1 VSAQLVPPSS
11 EVDIP
16 SADSTPTDGTSSV
29 SPADTPP
36 LPLVDSRQIQ
46 PDLTTLGT
54 VLSVPQA
61 PAAPSSV
68 VDPIPA
74 VDPGIQGNLPSFS
87 PANLIPSQ
95 PYNNVSGS
103 EFHETISR
111 IYEEIITWK
120 KNLFLTPSGQY
131 GRRLVK
137 LLSEWLAMYNS
148 DNAFHGIAWKV
159 FMVLPAL
166 MLQKP
171 SAKSKARDHSNALS
185 RRLELWQE
193 GRFLDI
199 LRECKIIQSK
209 LASRRQRTTEDVTRI
224 FSKLMLLGKV
234 SAALKF
240 LDESSQSGV
249 LPPTEEVVDLLKEK
263 HPPAEPIQPESL
275 FEGPLPEGVD
285 SIHFAAI
292 DDQMIL
298 KAAMQTK
305 GSCGP
310 SHADSDQFRRVLCSK
325 HFKAEGKEFRDQ
337 LAIFARKLATER
349 LDPQTLEPYTS
360 CRLLPLNKNPGVR
373 PIGVGEVVRRI
384 VGKAI
389 AWSLQSEIQ
398 EAAGPLQVSSGLK
411 GGAEAAIH
419 AMRSVFESDTTDA
432 VILVDAANAFNRLNR
447 QVALH
452 NIQYLCHP
460 FSQALINTYRVPSRL
475 FIIGGGEIQ
484 SQEGTT
490 QGDPLAMQFYA
501 LGTNPLLQHLRQS
514 VPEVQQVWLADDATG
529 AGKLDSLKVWWDKV
543 IQEGTKLGYFV
554 NESKSWLIL
563 KNPEDLDRA
572 KTIFGNSSIKF
583 TTSGKRHLG
592 AALGSDEF
600 KKEYIAEKVAQWCGE
615 LEQLALI
622 AESQPHAAYSAY
634 VHGYQHKFRY
644 FLRTLNDIKEELRP
658 LDDVIANKL
667 IPSILGSQVNE
678 AELDLFSL
686 PVRLGGMGIESVSS
700 IADDEY
706 SRSKEITAPL
716 AAIIALQGISL
727 PNPEEVNQKRRDVLK
742 QKSEQLKLRSES
754 LDQSVSADV
763 KRNLQQAREQG
774 ASSWLNA
781 LPLEK
786 HGFILNKAEFRDAI
800 ALRYNRHINNL
811 PSFCVCGSRFDVT
824 HAMNCKRGGFIN
836 ARHDSIRDFETSLLS
851 KACTDVESEPH
862 LQPVTTEVLP
872 GRSANTSADARLDIR
887 ARGFWRRG
895 QNAFFDVRVTNPDC
909 ASQVNSS
916 IPSILKKHEEEK
928 KREYSE
934 RVMQIEQGT
943 FTPLV
948 FTTTGSMGPEC
959 LQFHKSL
966 AEKLATKSG
975 ERYSDVMNF
984 IRCKLSFMCV
994 RSSLLCLRGSRTV
1007 RRDQVESGTD
1017 FGLYNLELNLEG

>member
-1 VSAQLVPPSS
+1 
-11 EVDIP
+11 
-16 SADSTPTDGTSSV
+16 
-29 SPADTPP
+29 
-36 LPLVDSRQIQ
+36 
-46 PDLTTLGT
+46 
-54 VLSVPQA
+54 
-61 PAAPSSV
+61 
-68 VDPIPA
+68 
-74 VDPGIQGNLPSFS
+74 
-87 PANLIPSQ
+87 
-95 PYNNVSGS
+95 
-103 EFHETISR
+103 
-111 IYEEIITWK
+111 
-120 KNLFLTPSGQY
+120 
-131 GRRLVK
+131 
-137 LLSEWLAMYNS
+137 
-148 DNAFHGIAWKV
+148 
-159 FMVLPAL
+159 
-166 MLQKP
+166 
-171 SAKSKARDHSNALS
+171 
-185 RRLELWQE
+185 
-193 GRFLDI
+193 
-199 LRECKIIQSK
+199 
-209 LASRRQRTTEDVTRI
+209 
-224 FSKLMLLGKV
+224 MLLGKV

-249 LPPTEEVVDLLKEK
+249 LPPTEEVFDLLKEK

-432 VILVDAANAFNRLNR
+432 VILVDASNAFNRLNR
-447 QVALH
+447 QVAIH

-622 AESQPHAAYSAY
+622 AE
-634 VHGYQHKFRY
+634 
-644 FLRTLNDIKEELRP
+644 
-658 LDDVIANKL
+658 
-667 IPSILGSQVNE
+667 
-678 AELDLFSL
+678 
-686 PVRLGGMGIESVSS
+686 
-700 IADDEY
+700 
-706 SRSKEITAPL
+706 
-716 AAIIALQGISL
+716 
-727 PNPEEVNQKRRDVLK
+727 
-742 QKSEQLKLRSES
+742 
-754 LDQSVSADV
+754 
-763 KRNLQQAREQG
+763 
-774 ASSWLNA
+774 
-781 LPLEK
+781 
-786 HGFILNKAEFRDAI
+786 
-800 ALRYNRHINNL
+800 
-811 PSFCVCGSRFDVT
+811 
-824 HAMNCKRGGFIN
+824 
-836 ARHDSIRDFETSLLS
+836 
-851 KACTDVESEPH
+851 
-862 LQPVTTEVLP
+862 
-872 GRSANTSADARLDIR
+872 
-887 ARGFWRRG
+887 
-895 QNAFFDVRVTNPDC
+895 
-909 ASQVNSS
+909 
-916 IPSILKKHEEEK
+916 
-928 KREYSE
+928 
-934 RVMQIEQGT
+934 
-943 FTPLV
+943 
-948 FTTTGSMGPEC
+948 
-959 LQFHKSL
+959 
-966 AEKLATKSG
+966 
-975 ERYSDVMNF
+975 
-984 IRCKLSFMCV
+984 
-994 RSSLLCLRGSRTV
+994 
-1007 RRDQVESGTD
+1007 
-1017 FGLYNLELNLEG
+1017 